1 MISTDCVRNK
11 MKQKHLDF
19 RHQTQ
24 KYVRANFRLG
34 IEYRVRLNVCS
45 KLTSQTYYLVSVYV
59 YNEVWD
65 D

>member
-1 MISTDCVRNK
+1 

-24 KYVRANFRLG
+24 KYVWANFMLG
-34 IEYRVRLNVCS
+34 LEYRVRLNVCS
-45 KLTSQTYYLVSVYV
+45 KLTSQIYYQVSVYIYNKV
-59 YNEVWD
+59 YD

>member
-1 MISTDCVRNK
+1 MINTDCVRNK

-24 KYVRANFRLG
+24 KYVWANFILG
-34 IEYRVRLNVCS
+34 LEYRVRLNVCS
-45 KLTSQTYYLVSVYV
+45 KLTSQIYYQVSVYIYNKV
-59 YNEVWD
+59 YD